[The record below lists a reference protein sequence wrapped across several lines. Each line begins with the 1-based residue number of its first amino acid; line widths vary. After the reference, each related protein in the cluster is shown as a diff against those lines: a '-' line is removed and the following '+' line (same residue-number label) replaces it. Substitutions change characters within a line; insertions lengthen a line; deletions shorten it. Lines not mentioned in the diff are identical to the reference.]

1 MDAPAAARLRDL
13 PRDQCLELLAAVSL
27 GRIGVSI
34 GALPVILPVN
44 FVLVRDHIVFR
55 TVPGTKLDA
64 AIVRRVVA
72 FEADDHEPDGAWGW
86 SVLVQGVASEIV
98 DPDEVAEVRA
108 VPLSTWPFENGT
120 ANRFVRVETT
130 RVSGRRFGRLP
141 ALSRSLLPAP
151 EAD

>member
-1 MDAPAAARLRDL
+1 MDGRGGSGLREL
-13 PRDQCLELLAAVSL
+13 PRDRCLELLTTVAL

-44 FVLVRDHIVFR
+44 FVVLRDQIVFR

-72 FEADDHEPDGAWGW
+72 FEADDHERDGAWGW

-98 DPDEVAEVRA
+98 DPDDLAEVRA
-108 VPLSTWPFENGT
+108 LALDPWAFENG
-120 ANRFVRVETT
+120 AADRFVRVETT
-130 RVSGRRFGRLP
+130 RVSGRRFGEIPP
-141 ALSRSLLPAP
+141 ASPPVPLAL
-151 EAD
+151 ETD